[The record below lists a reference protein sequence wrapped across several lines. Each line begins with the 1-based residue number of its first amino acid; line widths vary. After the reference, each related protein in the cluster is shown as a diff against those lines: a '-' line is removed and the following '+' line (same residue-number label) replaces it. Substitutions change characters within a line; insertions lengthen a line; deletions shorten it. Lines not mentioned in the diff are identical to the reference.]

1 MIVVIIK
8 IGGSMRNIKLT
19 YEYDGTNF
27 FGLQRQHGQRTV
39 AGEIEKVL
47 KILLKEE
54 INMVNSGRTDR
65 GVHALMQVSSV
76 ITKGKIPV
84 DRLEVALRRAL
95 PKDINL
101 LKVEE
106 VPEDFS
112 ARFSAK
118 WRSYE
123 YKISAHK
130 NIFERNSVLWVDEE
144 IDIERLFEILKPLI
158 GRHNF
163 DSFRK
168 ADCQSHNPIREV
180 YDIKVF
186 RRDRNIIIYIKAN
199 AFMKSMV
206 RIIVGSALA
215 IYFGKENEDY
225 IKEKLR
231 NPDKQHWGKYLA
243 EPQGLY
249 LCEVSY
255 E

>member
-1 MIVVIIK
+1 
-8 IGGSMRNIKLT
+8 MRNIKLV

-27 FGLQRQHGQRTV
+27 YGLQKQKGQRTV
-39 AGEIEKVL
+39 AGEIEKIL
-47 KILLKEE
+47 NILLKEE
-54 INMVNSGRTDR
+54 VNMVNSGRTDK

-76 ITKGKIPV
+76 ITKGEIPI

-106 VPEDFS
+106 VSLDFN

-123 YKISAHK
+123 YKISSHK
-130 NIFERNSVLWVDEE
+130 NIFERNSVLWVEEE
-144 IDIERLFEILKPLI
+144 IDIEKLFGILKPII
-158 GRHNF
+158 GKHNF

-168 ADCQSHNPIREV
+168 ADCQSYNPIREI
-180 YDIKVF
+180 YDMKVF
-186 RRDRNIIIYIKAN
+186 KRDKNVIIYIKAN

-215 IYFGKENEDY
+215 VYFGKENSDY
-225 IKEKLR
+225 IEEKLN
-231 NPDKQHWGKYLA
+231 NPNKKDWNKHIA

-255 E
+255 D

>member
-8 IGGSMRNIKLT
+8 IGGNMRNIKLT

-27 FGLQRQHGQRTV
+27 FGLQRQNKQRTV
-39 AGEIEKVL
+39 AGEIEKILNVL
-47 KILLKEE
+47 FKEE
-54 INMVNSGRTDR
+54 VTMVNSGRTDR

-76 ITKGKIPV
+76 VTKGKIPI
-84 DRLEVALRRAL
+84 DRLELALKRAL
-95 PKDINL
+95 PSDINL

-106 VPEDFS
+106 VPMDFS

-130 NIFERNSVLWVDEE
+130 NIFERNSVLWVEEE
-144 IDIERLFEILKPLI
+144 IDTDKLFEILKPLI
-158 GRHNF
+158 GIHNF

-168 ADCQSHNPIREV
+168 ADCQSHNPVREV

-186 RRDRNIIIYIKAN
+186 RRGKDVIIYIKAN

-206 RIIVGSALA
+206 RIIVGTALA

-225 IKEKLR
+225 LKEKLR
-231 NPDKQHWGKYLA
+231 NPDKRHWGKYLA